1 MALNKSLDIECCETK
16 KCCPTMTVE
25 WQQSQILQ
33 TLVGSSHQAA
43 YGRSGAA
50 KFDALCFNI
59 RQNNTD
65 CLMFK
70 ITKYTVYFRS
80 VGEGER

>member
-1 MALNKSLDIECCETK
+1 
-16 KCCPTMTVE
+16 MTVE
-25 WQQSQILQ
+25 RQQSQILQ
-33 TLVGSSHQAA
+33 TLVGSSHQSA
-43 YGRSGAA
+43 YSRSGTA

-65 CLMFK
+65 CLMYK

-80 VGEGER
+80 VGVGER

>member
-25 WQQSQILQ
+25 RQQSQILQ
-33 TLVGSSHQAA
+33 TLVGSNHQAA

-50 KFDALCFNI
+50 KFDALCSTLDKTI
-59 RQNNTD
+59 R
-65 CLMFK
+65 
-70 ITKYTVYFRS
+70 IV
-80 VGEGER
+80 